1 VEASA
6 AYVGGEKIMIT
17 SSLNVLW
24 RNFYG
29 VALEIFSG

>member
-1 VEASA
+1 VAASA

-24 RNFYG
+24 RNLFG
-29 VALEIFSG
+29 AALEIFSG